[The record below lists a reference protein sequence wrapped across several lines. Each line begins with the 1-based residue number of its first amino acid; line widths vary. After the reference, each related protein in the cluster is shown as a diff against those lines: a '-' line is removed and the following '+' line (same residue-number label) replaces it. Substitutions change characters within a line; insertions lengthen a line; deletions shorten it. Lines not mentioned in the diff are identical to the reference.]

1 MALGFE
7 VAFPG
12 PTECHRNSELGT
24 DLLVH
29 QAVAKGL
36 APLVLK
42 EVAGHPQAGEHGGG
56 TSSEVAGGGRTK
68 GISGSR

>member
-12 PTECHRNSELGT
+12 PTECQVPCPTMARGARNSEFGT
-24 DLLVH
+24 DLPVP
-29 QAVAKGL
+29 QAAAKGL

-42 EVAGHPQAGEHGGG
+42 EVAGHPQAEEHGGG
-56 TSSEVAGGGRTK
+56 TSS
-68 GISGSR
+68 